1 MLVAA
6 GRQRGERCRRRPWLT
21 LMPKSL
27 VAMLA
32 VEVAVFSLMAQHF
45 LSITNAAE
53 VVRLGIE
60 LGLLSVAITP
70 VIVTGGID
78 LSIGSM
84 LGLSAV
90 VMGAAYRDWHFSI
103 AGAIATAL
111 AVGCAGGALNAL
123 LVAGLRVP
131 PLIVTLGTLSLF
143 RGIAEGMTHG
153 AVNYSGFPDGFLRL
167 GQGYLWGVIPAQLP
181 VFALVFAGYAVLLH
195 RSVVGRAL

>member
-1 MLVAA
+1 MPVVV
-6 GRQRGERCRRRPWLT
+6 GRQRGERCRRRRSGLRP
-21 LMPKSL
+21 MPKSL

-45 LSITNAAE
+45 LSIANAAE

-90 VMGAAYRDWHFSI
+90 VMGAAYREWHFSI
-103 AGAIATAL
+103 RRHR
-111 AVGCAGGALNAL
+111 GGPCG
-123 LVAGLRVP
+123 GLRGRGAERTARRQP
-131 PLIVTLGTLSLF
+131 P
-143 RGIAEGMTHG
+143 G
-153 AVNYSGFPDGFLRL
+153 AAADCHAWHP
-167 GQGYLWGVIPAQLP
+167 
-181 VFALVFAGYAVLLH
+181 
-195 RSVVGRAL
+195 